1 MTQTEREYAVALFT
15 LAVEEG
21 AVEEYNS
28 ALGLIGSVIGE
39 NPEYIEFLASP
50 AIALEERIQA
60 IDEAFS
66 AHIPE
71 NVASFMKILCE
82 HSQVRLFAECTEEY
96 RKLAM
101 AFSKTAVAEITSAV
115 ALSDE
120 QKAGICKKLEKI
132 TGKSIEANY
141 TIDESL
147 IGGVKI
153 EVEGK
158 TFDGTVKHRLSQVK
172 DVIIG

>member
-15 LAVEEG
+15 LAVEENS
-21 AVEEYNS
+21 VEEYDS
-28 ALGLIGSVIGE
+28 ALSLVGSVIAE
-39 NPEYIEFLASP
+39 NPEYIDLLASP
-50 AIALEERIQA
+50 AIVLEERIQA
-60 IDEAFS
+60 IDEAFG

-71 NVASFMKILCE
+71 NVASFLKILCE
-82 HSQVRLFAECTEEY
+82 NSNIRNFEACAEEY

-101 AFSKTAVAEITSAV
+101 SFSKTAVAEISSAV

-120 QKAGICKKLEKI
+120 QKKGICLKLEKL
-132 TGKSIEANY
+132 TGKSIDATY
-141 TIDESL
+141 IIDESL

-158 TFDGTVKHRLSQVK
+158 TFDGTVKHRLSQLK
-172 DVIIG
+172 DVIVG

>member
-1 MTQTEREYAVALFT
+1 MTQTEREYAVALFA
-15 LAVEEG
+15 LAVEEDS
-21 AVEEYNS
+21 VEEYDS
-28 ALGLIGSVIGE
+28 ALSLIGSVIE
-39 NPEYIEFLASP
+39 DNPEYIDLLASP
-50 AIALEERIQA
+50 AIVLEERIQA
-60 IDEAFS
+60 IDEAFG

-71 NVASFMKILCE
+71 NVASFLKILCE
-82 HSQVRLFAECTEEY
+82 NSHIRILEACIEEY

-101 AFSKTAVAEITSAV
+101 AFSKTAVAEIFSAV
-115 ALSDE
+115 ELSDE
-120 QKAGICKKLEKI
+120 QKKGICVKLEKL
-132 TGKSIEANY
+132 TGKSIDATY
-141 TIDESL
+141 IIDESL